1 MAEVAE
7 FDDELLVENL
17 VDQTEAKSREE
28 RRREEQAS
36 ITRRRVTDE
45 PLLKQMI
52 SESILRSFLE
62 ELSHVRPGISSVVQL
77 IGLVEP

>member
-28 RRREEQAS
+28 RSKHQSRD
-36 ITRRRVTDE
+36 DE
-45 PLLKQMI
+45 
-52 SESILRSFLE
+52 
-62 ELSHVRPGISSVVQL
+62 
-77 IGLVEP
+77 